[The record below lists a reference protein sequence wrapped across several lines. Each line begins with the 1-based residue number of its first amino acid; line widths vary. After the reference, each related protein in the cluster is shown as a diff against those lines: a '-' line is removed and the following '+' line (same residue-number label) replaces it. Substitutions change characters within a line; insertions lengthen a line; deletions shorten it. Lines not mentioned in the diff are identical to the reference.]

1 MVPCGKVGDDLQGE
15 RSAQASAGGT
25 GLDVQGSTT
34 ASISELSIAQAV
46 VDIATRHARGRTV
59 TAIEL
64 RVGHERDVA
73 PVSLDFAFSLL
84 TVGTVLDGAELEIE
98 QVAGGELAVDAVR
111 LRDVRTRD
119 VRVCD

>member
-1 MVPCGKVGDDLQGE
+1 VGDDLHGE
-15 RSAQASAGGT
+15 RSAQADPRGSS
-25 GLDVQGSTT
+25 LDVQASTS
-34 ASISELSIAQAV
+34 ASISELSIAQAI

-84 TVGTVLDGAELEIE
+84 TVGTALDGAELEIE
-98 QVAGGELAVDAVR
+98 QVVGGELAVDAVHVR
-111 LRDVRTRD
+111 DLRGHG
-119 VRVCD
+119 